1 MSSSAPSPW
10 AFIRSRARS
19 SRYFLSRSQLMRS
32 CQSTPT
38 MPKFAM
44 SLLGGGVAPLPNL
57 PPRIAPAKPART
69 RLYHTCRHSGLST
82 GPTISQNFGRRGPR
96 RPPPKPPPGSRA
108 PAKPALERRSFLR
121 HRPDDLPELAAQHP
135 AEHRG
140 EEHQR
145 GQRQQHGADRAL
157 DEHGEGAAR
166 KDQRPPERAFEL
178 GAEDHGQH
186 QRRRLAA
193 GP

>member
-82 GPTISQNFGRRGPR
+82 GPTISQNLRLSTQRIVGGGLDGPLRNLPQERSR
-96 RPPPKPPPGSRA
+96 RPS
-108 PAKPALERRSFLR
+108 RRSNGAHFSGTGPTISQNLR
-121 HRPDDLPELAAQHP
+121 LSTQRIVGGGLDGPLRNLPQERSRRPSRRSNGAHFSGTGPTISQNLRLST
-135 AEHRG
+135 
-140 EEHQR
+140 QR
-145 GQRQQHGADRAL
+145 
-157 DEHGEGAAR
+157 
-166 KDQRPPERAFEL
+166 
-178 GAEDHGQH
+178 
-186 QRRRLAA
+186 
-193 GP
+193 